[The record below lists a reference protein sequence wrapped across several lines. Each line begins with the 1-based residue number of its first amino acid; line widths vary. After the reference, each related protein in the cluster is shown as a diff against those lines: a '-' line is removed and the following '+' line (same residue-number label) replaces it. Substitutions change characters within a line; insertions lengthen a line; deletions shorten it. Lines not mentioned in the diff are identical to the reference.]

1 VSAGRA
7 GGGSATSAE
16 YGKTASFLAIGVG
29 LTGLITYAYFLIASH
44 TLSKPDY
51 GQITVLWSAV
61 FITISTLYRP
71 VEQLL
76 SRHISERLVKGEPI
90 AQEMRVASTIQLGL
104 AATFAVVA
112 LVLRGPIQDGLL
124 EGNETLYWVF
134 FGAVLFY
141 AASYFARGFLAGQ
154 RSFGL
159 FTALILSESCF
170 RTLFAVLVAVSIL
183 SGQSWVAVGIVA
195 APSLSLMVVP
205 FAFLRRAK
213 KQQVEDG
220 QQNSPA
226 APGSEAE
233 DAADSSELT
242 MKEGGGFAAAVLVIM
257 FSEQAFLNAGP
268 LITRGLQGAAA
279 AGFIFNVL
287 MVARA
292 PLQLFQAVSTSILP
306 HLTNLHTSTAPDSER
321 EFHRSV
327 RGVLLGVAAFTA
339 FTAIVVL
346 IAGPQLMQLAF
357 SKKFEYDRPGLL
369 LVTLGMGLY
378 LGSVTVNQAC
388 LAQGQVRRAA
398 VRWIACAGF
407 FILWNFLPIVGGEFR
422 RVEIGFALTAGVL
435 FALLYLVYRR
445 PHGRVEDI
453 PREGSTEE
461 LELRLASIDENA

>member
-1 VSAGRA
+1 VSANPQESGPAPGGA
-7 GGGSATSAE
+7 GKGAATSAE
-16 YGKTASFLAIGVG
+16 YGKTASFLAVGVG
-29 LTGLITYAYFLIASH
+29 LTGVITYAYFLIASH
-44 TLSKPDY
+44 VLSKPDY

-76 SRHISERLVKGEPI
+76 SRHVSERLTRGEPVG
-90 AQEMRVASTIQLGL
+90 QPMRVAATIQIGL
-104 AATFAVVA
+104 SLTFAVLA
-112 LVLRGPIQDGLL
+112 LVLRGPIQNDLL

-154 RSFGL
+154 RTFGL

-205 FAFLRRAK
+205 FAFLHRAK
-213 KQQVEDG
+213 KQQARPRPKAGQEDF
-220 QQNSPA
+220 
-226 APGSEAE
+226 
-233 DAADSSELT
+233 T
-242 MKEGGGFAAAVLVIM
+242 MREGGGFAAAVMVIM

-287 MVARA
+287 MIARA

-306 HLTNLHTSTAPDSER
+306 HLTSLHTSSDPGSER

-339 FTAIVVL
+339 LAALAFL
-346 IAGPQLMQLAF
+346 IAGPQMMQLAF
-357 SKKFEYDRPGLL
+357 SKKFTYDRPGLL

-378 LGSVTVNQAC
+378 LGSVTLNQAC
-388 LAQGQVRRAA
+388 VAQGQVRRAA
-398 VRWIACAGF
+398 ARWLGCAAF
-407 FILWNFLPIVGGEFR
+407 FILWNFLPIVADEFR

-435 FALLYLVYRR
+435 FALLYLVYRY
-445 PHGRVEDI
+445 PHGRAEDV

-461 LELRLASIDENA
+461 LELRLAAIDENT

>member
-1 VSAGRA
+1 VSDGRRTEA
-7 GGGSATSAE
+7 ASSVE

-29 LTGLITYAYFLIASH
+29 LTGVITYAYFLIASH
-44 TLSKPDY
+44 VLSKPDY

-76 SRHISERLVKGEPI
+76 SRHISERLIRGEPI
-90 AQEMRVASTIQLGL
+90 GQPMRVASTIQIGL
-104 AATFAVVA
+104 ALFFAVAA
-112 LVLRGPIQDGLL
+112 LVLRGPIQDDLL

-154 RSFGL
+154 RTFGL

-183 SGQSWVAVGIVA
+183 SGQSAVAIGIVA

-213 KQQVEDG
+213 KEQRQQ
-220 QQNSPA
+220 QQA
-226 APGSEAE
+226 TPGTPGREAE
-233 DAADSSELT
+233 EAPPEDFT
-242 MKEGGGFAAAVLVIM
+242 MREGGGFAAAVLVIM

-287 MVARA
+287 MIARA

-306 HLTNLHTSTAPDSER
+306 HLTSLHTSTAPDSER

-327 RGVLLGVAAFTA
+327 RGVLVGIAVFTA
-339 FTAIVVL
+339 LALIAFA
-346 IAGPQLMQLAF
+346 IAGPTMMQLAF
-357 SKKFEYDRPGLL
+357 SKKFTYDRPGLL
-369 LVTLGMGLY
+369 LVALGMGLY
-378 LGSVTVNQAC
+378 LGSVTLNQAC
-388 LAQGQVRRAA
+388 VAQGQVRRAA
-398 VRWIACAGF
+398 ARWISCAGF
-407 FILWNFLPIVGGEFR
+407 FILWNFLPIVGDEFR

-435 FALLYLVYRR
+435 FGLLYLVYRF
-445 PHGRVEDI
+445 PHERVEDI
-453 PREGSTEE
+453 PQLGSEE
-461 LELRLASIDENA
+461 EVEARLAAIDENA